1 MAIWGYNTIMHRV
14 QISGTGLYTPSES
27 ISNAELVDSYNKFVD
42 EHNTEHQKEIE
53 NGSIQPLEKSS
64 IEFIEKASGVKSRF
78 VQNKSGIL
86 DTSFMRPKLR
96 ERDEEELSNLAEMG
110 VAAANEA
117 IENSGVNIDDL
128 GAVIVA
134 CSNLE
139 RPYPAI
145 AIEIQ
150 NALGIKGFAFDMNV
164 ACSSATFGIQT
175 IYDMIKSGSMK
186 SALMINPE
194 ICSGHLNFRDR
205 DSHFIFGDVATAV
218 VLERIE
224 EGNQKSNSYE
234 IIGTKLLTE
243 FSNNIRNNYGFLN
256 TSSPDGVGKSDK
268 LFHQNG
274 RKVFKEV
281 VPKVSSLIKDHLEEC
296 KIPVENIKSM
306 YLHQANEN
314 MNKLIS
320 KYVLGHE
327 AERDLAPVVLDEY
340 ANTSSAGSII
350 AFHKYNQ
357 SLKKDDLAIIC
368 SFGAG
373 YSVGNVIVRKIA

>member
-1 MAIWGYNTIMHRV
+1 MHKV
-14 QISGTGLYTPSES
+14 QISGTGLFTPSES
-27 ISNAELVDSYNKFVD
+27 ISNEELVISFNKFVD
-42 EHNTEHQKEIE
+42 EYNAEYKKEIE
-53 NGSIQPLEKSS
+53 SGSVQSLEKSS
-64 IEFIEKASGVKSRF
+64 VEFIEKASGVKSRF

-86 DTSFMRPKLR
+86 DTSFMKPKLR
-96 ERDEEELSNLAEMG
+96 ERSEDELSNLAEMG
-110 VAAANEA
+110 VAAAKQA
-117 IENSGVNIDDL
+117 IENSGINIADL

-150 NALGIKGFAFDMNV
+150 DALGIKGFAFDMNV

-186 SALMINPE
+186 SAIMINPE
-194 ICSGHLNFRDR
+194 ICSGHLNFKDR
-205 DSHFIFGDVATAV
+205 DCHFIFGDVATAV
-218 VLERIE
+218 VLERLDDD
-224 EGNQKSNSYE
+224 NQKINSYE
-234 IIGTKLLTE
+234 IVGTKLLTE

-256 TSSPDGVGKSDK
+256 TSSPEGVGKSDK

-281 VPKVSSLIKDHLEEC
+281 IPKVSSLIKEHLDEC
-296 KIPVENIKSM
+296 QIPVERIKGM

-327 AERDLAPVVLDEY
+327 AERGLAPVVLDEY

-350 AFHKYNQ
+350 AFHKYSQ
-357 SLKKDDLAIIC
+357 SLKKNDLAIIC

>member
-1 MAIWGYNTIMHRV
+1 MHRV
-14 QISGTGLYTPSES
+14 QISGTGLFTPSES
-27 ISNAELVDSYNKFVD
+27 ISNAELVESYNKFVD
-42 EHNTEHQKEIE
+42 EHNVEHQKEIE
-53 NGSIQPLEKSS
+53 GGSIQPLEKSS
-64 IEFIEKASGVKSRF
+64 VEFIEKASGVKSRF

-96 ERDEEELSNLAEMG
+96 EREEEELSNLAEMG
-110 VAAANEA
+110 IAAAKEA
-117 IENSGVNIDDL
+117 IKNSGISTDEL
-128 GAVIVA
+128 EAVIVA

-186 SALMINPE
+186 SALMVNPE
-194 ICSGHLNFRDR
+194 ICSGHLNFKDR
-205 DSHFIFGDVATAV
+205 DCHFIFGDVATAV

-224 EGNQKSNSYE
+224 DNNQKNNSYE

-256 TSSPDGVGKSDK
+256 SASPDGVGKADK

-281 VPKVSSLIKDHLEEC
+281 VPKVSNLIKEHLKEC
-296 KIPVENIKSM
+296 EIPIGNIKGM

-327 AERDLAPVVLDEY
+327 AARELAPVVLDEY

-350 AFHKYNQ
+350 AFHKHNQ
-357 SLKKDDLAIIC
+357 SLQKDDLAIIC

>member
-1 MAIWGYNTIMHRV
+1 MHRV
-14 QISGTGLYTPSES
+14 QISGTGLFTPSES

-42 EHNTEHQKEIE
+42 EYNTKHQKEIE

-64 IEFIEKASGVKSRF
+64 VEFIEKASGVKSRF

-96 ERDEEELSNLAEMG
+96 ERSEEELSNLAEMG
-110 VAAANEA
+110 VAAAKEA
-117 IENSGVNIDDL
+117 IENSGINIADL

-194 ICSGHLNFRDR
+194 ICSGHLNFKDR
-205 DSHFIFGDVATAV
+205 DCHFIFGDVATAV

-224 EGNQKSNSYE
+224 TDNHKSNSYE
-234 IIGTKLLTE
+234 IVGTKLLTE

-256 TSSPDGVGKSDK
+256 TSSPKGVGKSDK

-296 KIPVENIKSM
+296 KIPVENIKGM

-357 SLKKDDLAIIC
+357 SLKKDELAIIC